1 MREHSISLRLKIRPE
16 LVEGLD
22 RIRRQT
28 GFSMNEAINHSLT
41 IALEAQENQNDS
53 STCVRGGPS
62 FSTSLQP
69 C

>member
-22 RIRRQT
+22 KIRRQM

-53 STCVRGGPS
+53 AINSR
-62 FSTSLQP
+62 
-69 C
+69 

>member
-1 MREHSISLRLKIRPE
+1 MREHSISLRLKIRRE

-41 IALEAQENQNDS
+41 IALEAQENQNE
-53 STCVRGGPS
+53 RIE
-62 FSTSLQP
+62 QKK
-69 C
+69 

>member
-53 STCVRGGPS
+53 SVRRHIKWDIRGA
-62 FSTSLQP
+62 
-69 C
+69 